1 MRKRTGRNTGNAPAN
16 DEFARHTNILL
27 EKMDATVKTVTEQYG
42 GIIKRVDSMADDVNE
57 LKSDM
62 SVVKPAVEQ
71 LVKDMKEVKSELSS
85 VKFAVMDVAD
95 ASKDHEKRIE
105 KLEEKVRA

>member
-1 MRKRTGRNTGNAPAN
+1 MRKRTGKNTGNNPAN
-16 DEFARHTNILL
+16 DEFARHTNVLL

-42 GIIKRVDSMADDVNE
+42 GIIKRIDTMADDVTE
-57 LKSDM
+57 LKVGM
-62 SVVKPAVEQ
+62 SIVRPAVEQ

-95 ASKDHEKRIE
+95 TSKDHEKRIE
-105 KLEEKVRA
+105 KVEEKVRA